1 MREVLTMDRAMASW
15 SAVRM
20 GSRADD
26 GLAGG
31 SVGRS
36 AREERIGCI
45 CFGEGMLEI
54 AKSVR

>member
-1 MREVLTMDRAMASW
+1 MERAMVSW

-20 GSRADD
+20 GSRVDD

-36 AREERIGCI
+36 AREERIGGI
-45 CFGEGMLEI
+45 CLERDRW
-54 AKSVR
+54 KSRRPSGVAR